1 MPDYCKTGGSKK
13 VKKKQLNDQVPK
25 RRKLNQSQNNLPLDS
40 NSSKIIRVVRL
51 VNLSESSDISVSHF

>member
-1 MPDYCKTGGSKK
+1 MPDYCKTADLRK

-25 RRKLNQSQNNLPLDS
+25 RRRVNQSQNNLPLDS
-40 NSSKIIRVVRL
+40 NSSKIVWVVRL